1 MSENYKDINFVSFY
15 EHPYANL
22 SRENLIYLLEETR
35 KSKDKAEKENLR
47 LERILNEAES
57 ALRMKDKEIESL
69 NRLLKEKELRID
81 FIEKN
86 FEDYK
91 RSTTDF
97 RKFAEKKEDKKGN
110 FFRNLTEKN

>member
-1 MSENYKDINFVSFY
+1 MSENYKDINFVNFY

-47 LERILNEAES
+47 LERILTEAES
-57 ALRMKDKEIESL
+57 TLMMKDKEIESL
-69 NRLLKEKELRID
+69 NKFLKEKESRID

-91 RSTTDF
+91 KSTTDF
-97 RKFAEKKEDKKGN
+97 RKFAEKVEDKKGKI
-110 FFRNLTEKN
+110 FLI